1 MNKRRFNVS
10 EARRRN
16 RLKTIKKWASTLFF
30 LFFILVG
37 VAYGW
42 NFVVRP
48 KLAEKNFNKFLV
60 STGCEGEV
68 VLEKMSQGFC
78 LLSKRNLHLYENSG
92 NQIKSFDFNLER
104 PAVHCCGGL
113 ALVYDRNGKVC
124 SLMTSEKILCNLC
137 CEDNILLAKVAE
149 NGNFVVATQGDSF
162 FTKFCVYDKTG
173 RELFKKHFAEN
184 LIVDFDFIGSGTG
197 CFVCTLGVSNEGFD
211 RTTIYRFDFN
221 QNQEVSKQEV
231 ADAVPV
237 FLKAVGT
244 RACLVCF
251 NKLLLL
257 DGSCAIVRYLN
268 FKDDW
273 TNFFVSNRGY
283 SIFSFANSFTNRLV
297 AYDKFANVLG
307 EFELNEVVRK
317 IKLVGN
323 RVFILVDDKLIV
335 CGLNLKILKTIELNK
350 HADDFFCT
358 DKYCYF
364 LFGTRVD
371 RIKLF

>member
-1 MNKRRFNVS
+1 M
-10 EARRRN
+10 
-16 RLKTIKKWASTLFF
+16 LK
-30 LFFILVG
+30 
-37 VAYGW
+37 
-42 NFVVRP
+42 
-48 KLAEKNFNKFLV
+48 
-60 STGCEGEV
+60 
-68 VLEKMSQGFC
+68 
-78 LLSKRNLHLYENSG
+78 
-92 NQIKSFDFNLER
+92 
-104 PAVHCCGGL
+104 
-113 ALVYDRNGKVC
+113 
-124 SLMTSEKILCNLC
+124 
-137 CEDNILLAKVAE
+137 
-149 NGNFVVATQGDSF
+149 
-162 FTKFCVYDKTG
+162 
-173 RELFKKHFAEN
+173 
-184 LIVDFDFIGSGTG
+184 
-197 CFVCTLGVSNEGFD
+197 

-273 TNFFVSNRGY
+273 TNFFVSDRGY

-323 RVFILVDDKLIV
+323 RVFVLVDDKLIV

-350 HADDFFCT
+350 HADDFFLHGQIL
-358 DKYCYF
+358 
-364 LFGTRVD
+364 LFFIWNTS
-371 RIKLF
+371 